1 MKIQNCVFTLRSV
14 YGSGLT
20 EDRDTV
26 NISDWTTNHEARIVR
41 VGNVAH
47 TVFRLKSSDVALING
62 GTSVD
67 VVVPETDQLGLSR
80 DVDNPSIGAV
90 EYYLNLENDG
100 EEVTEDNSGG
110 NNNPDNPD
118 NSSNNSTTP
127 EEPDNRS
134 TDNPANNDSITQT
147 SEVGSSGGGCN
158 SFSLIYG
165 LLVLAITLRRK

>member
-1 MKIQNCVFTLRSV
+1 M
-14 YGSGLT
+14 
-20 EDRDTV
+20 

-47 TVFRLKSSDVALING
+47 TVFRLKSSDIALING

-67 VVVPETDQLGLSR
+67 VVVPETDQLGILR

-110 NNNPDNPD
+110 NNNPDNTDNGSNNGTTPENPDNGNNNPEEPNDDGNSPD
-118 NSSNNSTTP
+118 NSNEGTLSTG
-127 EEPDNRS
+127 N
-134 TDNPANNDSITQT
+134 
-147 SEVGSSGGGCN
+147 GGGGGCN
-158 SFSLIYG
+158 SFSFIYG